1 VFHLFSSVFIAGFM
15 GMQTAKNM
23 GYIDVDWN
31 KIKDDAIKPLDTVRI
46 TYYAVIIDVSSTQ
59 RAVTWHL
66 S

>member
-1 VFHLFSSVFIAGFM
+1 M

-31 KIKDDAIKPLDTVRI
+31 KIKDDAIKPLDMVSV
-46 TYYAVIIDVSSTQ
+46 TYYGVIIDVSSTR

-66 S
+66 

>member
-1 VFHLFSSVFIAGFM
+1 
-15 GMQTAKNM
+15 MQTAKNM

-46 TYYAVIIDVSSTQ
+46 TYYAVIIDVSSKQ
-59 RAVTWHL
+59 RAVTWRL